1 MALGSANATGKWGER
16 PALEARVAQ
25 VLDRVAEACVR
36 AGRPASAVRVVA
48 VAKFHPAEAVQAVV
62 DAGLRDIGENRVQE
76 AAQKATQVRS
86 AVWHMVGRLQGNKA
100 ARAAGLFDWV
110 HSLDRRDLV
119 PLLESG
125 AARRGTPL
133 QVLVQVNLAGEP
145 QKAGCLPEE
154 AQDLLMEVASRP
166 MLAAR
171 GLMTIPPAGGDPGP
185 YFAALRELLQRLQ
198 AQGAPSG
205 FDQLSMGMSGD
216 FAQAIAEGATMVRI
230 GTMIFG
236 PRGG

>member
-1 MALGSANATGKWGER
+1 MALDSANATSKWGER

-25 VLDRVAEACVR
+25 VLDRVAEACAR
-36 AGRPASAVRVVA
+36 AGRPATAVRVVA
-48 VAKFHPAEAVQAVV
+48 VAKFHPAEAVQAAV

-76 AAQKATQVRS
+76 AAQKAAQVRT

-100 ARAAGLFDWV
+100 AKAAGLFEWV
-110 HSLDRRDLV
+110 HSLDRPDLV
-119 PLLESG
+119 ALLQSG
-125 AARRGTPL
+125 AARRGRPL
-133 QVLVQVNLAGEP
+133 QVLIQVNVAAEP
-145 QKAGCLPEE
+145 QKAGCLPGAAEG
-154 AQDLLMEVASRP
+154 LLEQVASQP

-171 GLMTIPPAGGDPGP
+171 GLMTVPPAGADPRP
-185 YFAALRELLQRLQ
+185 HFAALRELLQRLQ